1 MSNSKKIN
9 NELSLISRYTG
20 LKYSKYILMAL
31 ISIIIIYYPTSITPL
46 YIFLASFLTPI
57 LLGLIDSTQ
66 HNTKDVTEDFILLY
80 TAKKRNFTKQKYK
93 NEQYGCVVT
102 ILLLF
107 IWQIN
112 INRQNIYEMPLKTAP
127 ALLII
132 IYITTRIIISI
143 FIKYKIKYNF
153 MNLNI

>member
-31 ISIIIIYYPTSITPL
+31 IFIVIIYYPNSITPL
-46 YIFLASFLTPI
+46 YIFLASFFIPI
-57 LLGLIDSTQ
+57 VLELVKSTHQ
-66 HNTKDVTEDFILLY
+66 DTKDDIQDFILLY

-93 NEQYGCVVT
+93 NEQYGCIVT

-107 IWQIN
+107 IWQFT
-112 INRQNIYEMPLKTAP
+112 INRQNIYEIPLKTIP
-127 ALLII
+127 SLLII

-143 FIKYKIKYNF
+143 FIKYKTKYNF
-153 MNLNI
+153 MHLNI